1 MLPINSKRRELKARE
16 SILRGVYEDNL
27 KIIGRR
33 TDESEKKIPLF
44 LKKMFLFLSVG
55 LLAILGQG

>member
-33 TDESEKKIPLF
+33 ADESARKIPL
-44 LKKMFLFLSVG
+44 S
-55 LLAILGQG
+55 

>member
-27 KIIGRR
+27 KIIGKQS
-33 TDESEKKIPLF
+33 DESARKIPLS
-44 LKKMFLFLSVG
+44 LKKCFYSYP
-55 LLAILGQG
+55 